1 MATTYDGKTINFDS
15 SDLKGM
21 VALMDRA
28 NEFSSAVFGKNTD
41 GETVMISVNKDN
53 VTYEVFQDNGWAEE
67 HIYYRD
73 GTAENLI
80 HKS

>member
-15 SDLKGM
+15 TDLKGI

-28 NEFSSAVFGKNTD
+28 DEFSSAVFGKNQD

-53 VTYEVFQDNGWAEE
+53 VTYEVFQDNGWASEN
-67 HIYYRD
+67 IYYRD
-73 GTAENLI
+73 GSAEHLM
-80 HKS
+80 HKA